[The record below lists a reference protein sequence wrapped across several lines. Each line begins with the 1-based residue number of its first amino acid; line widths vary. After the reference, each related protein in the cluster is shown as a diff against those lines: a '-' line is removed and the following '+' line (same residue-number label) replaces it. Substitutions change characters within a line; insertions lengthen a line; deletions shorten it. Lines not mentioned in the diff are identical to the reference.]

1 MSVKKYVLMLL
12 AVLAASALSAQ
23 DWTGRG
29 RLEGSVKD
37 MDGNPIPNAT
47 IALRWTDGK
56 GPDVKANDK
65 GRWARMGLNGG
76 AWNID
81 ISAPG
86 FQTKKTSYNV
96 SQAGR
101 NEPINVQLEKAVPQE
116 APHEELSVGG
126 KKISKET
133 ADAIDKANE
142 AWTAKDWA
150 GARANYEK
158 VLTEL
163 PDNQGVLEH
172 LEYACYNSK
181 QYDDALNY
189 AKKVVAVA
197 PDDTNSWLIIAEIEL
212 QKGNLDEGKAA
223 IEKVPDE
230 KIPDAGPYL
239 NMGINYYNKNRGAE
253 AEQWFTKAITK
264 APDSPDN
271 ADAYYYR
278 GLSRFAE
285 KHTED
290 AKADFEKYL
299 QVAPTGSNADTVK
312 ELLNSMKPGKPKP
325 KAPAHKSPSH
335 G

>member
-1 MSVKKYVLMLL
+1 MSLKKYGLIFL
-12 AVLAASALSAQ
+12 AVLSASALSAQ

-29 RLEGSVKD
+29 RLEGNVKD
-37 MDGNPIPNAT
+37 KDGNPIPNAT

-56 GPDVKANDK
+56 GPDVTANDK
-65 GRWARMGLNGG
+65 GHWARMGLNGG
-76 AWNID
+76 AWNVD

-86 FQTKKTSYNV
+86 FQTFKTVYNV
-96 SQAGR
+96 SQVGH
-101 NEPINVQLEKAVPQE
+101 NETMNVTLEKVVPQE

-133 ADAIDKANE
+133 ADAIDKANQ

-163 PDNQGVLEH
+163 PDDPGVLEH
-172 LEYACYNSK
+172 LEYSCYNLK
-181 QYDDALNY
+181 QYDDALGY
-189 AKKVVAVA
+189 AKKVVAIQ
-197 PDDTNSWLIIAEIEL
+197 PDDTNSWLIIAEIQL

-230 KIPDAGPYL
+230 KITDPSPYL
-239 NMGINYYNKNRGAE
+239 NLGINYYNKNRGAE
-253 AEQWFTKAITK
+253 AEQWFTKAIAK
-264 APDSPDN
+264 APDSADN

-278 GLSRFAE
+278 GLARYSE
-285 KHTED
+285 KHTDD

-299 QVAPTGSNADTVK
+299 EVAPTGPNADTVK
-312 ELLNSMKPGKPKP
+312 ELLGSMKGSAKPKP
-325 KAPAHKSPSH
+325 QAHKPPPQ

>member
-1 MSVKKYVLMLL
+1 MSVKKFGLILL
-12 AVLAASALSAQ
+12 AVLAASSLSAQ

-37 MDGNPIPNAT
+37 PDGKPIADAT

-56 GPDVKANDK
+56 GPDVKTNEK
-65 GRWARMGLNGG
+65 GHWARMGLNGG
-76 AWNID
+76 AWNVD

-86 FQTKKTSYNV
+86 FQTRKTTYNV

-101 NEPINVQLEKAVPQE
+101 NEPINVTLEKAVQQE

-133 ADAIDKANE
+133 ADAIEKANA
-142 AWTAKDWA
+142 AWSAKNWA
-150 GARANYEK
+150 DARANYEK
-158 VLTEL
+158 VLVDL
-163 PDNQGVLEH
+163 PDNQGILEH
-172 LEYACYNSK
+172 LELACYNAK

-197 PDDTNSWLIIAEIEL
+197 PDDPNSWLIIAEIEL

-223 IEKVPDE
+223 MEKVPDD
-230 KIPDAGPYL
+230 KITEPGPYL
-239 NMGINYYNKNRGAE
+239 NMGINYYNKNRSAE
-253 AEQWFTKAITK
+253 AEQWFTKAIAK
-264 APDSPDN
+264 APESADN

-278 GLSRFAE
+278 GLARYSE
-285 KHTED
+285 KHSDD

-299 QVAPTGSNADTVK
+299 QIAPTGANADTVK
-312 ELLNSMKPGKPKP
+312 ELLNAMKPGKP
-325 KAPAHKSPSH
+325 AHKTPSH

>member
-1 MSVKKYVLMLL
+1 MSVKKFGLILL
-12 AVLAASALSAQ
+12 AVLAASSLSAQ

-37 MDGNPIPNAT
+37 PDGKPIADAT

-56 GPDVKANDK
+56 GPDVKTNEK
-65 GRWARMGLNGG
+65 GHWARMGLNGG
-76 AWNID
+76 AWNVD

-86 FQTKKTSYNV
+86 FQTRKTTYNV

-101 NEPINVQLEKAVPQE
+101 NEPINVTLEKAVQQE

-133 ADAIDKANE
+133 ADAIEKANA
-142 AWTAKDWA
+142 AWSAKNWA
-150 GARANYEK
+150 DARANYEK
-158 VLTEL
+158 VLVDL
-163 PDNQGVLEH
+163 PDNQGILEH
-172 LEYACYNSK
+172 LELACYNAK

-212 QKGNLDEGKAA
+212 QKGNLDEGKTAM
-223 IEKVPDE
+223 EKVPDD
-230 KIPDAGPYL
+230 KITDPGPYL
-239 NMGINYYNKNRGAE
+239 NMGINYYNKNRSAE

-264 APDSPDN
+264 APESPEN

-278 GLSRFAE
+278 GLARYSE

-299 QVAPTGSNADTVK
+299 QIAPTGANADTVK
-312 ELLNSMKPGKPKP
+312 ELLSAMKPGKPAHKT
-325 KAPAHKSPSH
+325 PAH

>member
-1 MSVKKYVLMLL
+1 MSVKKYSLVFL
-12 AVLAASALSAQ
+12 AVLCASALSAQ

-29 RLEGSVKD
+29 RLEGNVKD
-37 MDGNPIPNAT
+37 ADGKPIANAT
-47 IALRWTDGK
+47 VSLRWTDGK
-56 GPDVKANDK
+56 GPDVKTNDK
-65 GRWARMGLNGG
+65 GHWARMGLNGG
-76 AWNID
+76 QWNVD

-86 FQTKKTSYNV
+86 YQTKKTSFPV
-96 SQAGR
+96 SQAAR
-101 NEPINVQLEKAVPQE
+101 NEPINVTLEKAAPQE

-133 ADAIDKANE
+133 ADAIEKANA
-142 AWTAKDWA
+142 AWNEKNWA
-150 GARANYEK
+150 EARANYEK
-158 VLTEL
+158 VLVDL

-172 LEYACYNSK
+172 LELACYNAK

-223 IEKVPDE
+223 MEKVPDE
-230 KIPDAGPYL
+230 KITDPGPYL
-239 NMGINYYNKNRGAE
+239 NMGINYYNKGRA
-253 AEQWFTKAITK
+253 ADADQWFTKAITK
-264 APDSPDN
+264 APESPDN

-278 GLSRFAE
+278 GLARYSE
-285 KHTED
+285 KHVDD

-299 QVAPTGSNADTVK
+299 QIAPTGTNADTVK
-312 ELLNSMKPGKPKP
+312 ELLNSMKPGKPARKT
-325 KAPAHKSPSH
+325 PSH